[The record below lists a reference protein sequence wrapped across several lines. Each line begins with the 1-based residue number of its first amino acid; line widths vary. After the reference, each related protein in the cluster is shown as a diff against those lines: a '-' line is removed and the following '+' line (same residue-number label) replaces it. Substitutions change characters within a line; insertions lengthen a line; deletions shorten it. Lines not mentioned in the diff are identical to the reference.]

1 MAASVISLMD
11 GMPSGPWSR
20 SNSYAMWPLAKIPE
34 TEAGIIII
42 YPGSMSQRAK
52 ASPISSIPPDLGL
65 PGYNFLR
72 KRNSK
77 SVIQT
82 TF

>member
-42 YPGSMSQRAK
+42 YPGSMSHYWAK
-52 ASPISSIPPDLGL
+52 ASPISSIPYDLEL
-65 PGYNFLR
+65 PVYDFLR
-72 KRNSK
+72 SMNSK
-77 SVIQT
+77 SAV
-82 TF
+82 F